1 MKNKLLALMLIT
13 LMLFCGC
20 KADDPTPAL
29 AAAVDAYIQDEV
41 YDGESLPLML
51 EYQNAI
57 LSEITYEIQSYDMKK
72 GTMEVNFTYIDVL
85 NLADSITDQN
95 LSEEDYYAACIE
107 KIRAE
112 NYSTISEVVC
122 VYFEA
127 SEEGYTLTQSDEL
140 ANVLSGGVLDYYLE
154 LMEEMGYE

>member
-1 MKNKLLALMLIT
+1 MKKKLLALMLIT

-41 YDGESLPLML
+41 YDGDSLPLML

-85 NLADSITDQN
+85 NLADSITDQD

>member
-1 MKNKLLALMLIT
+1 MKKKLLSLMLIT

-29 AAAVDAYIQDEV
+29 AAAVDAYIQNEV

>member
-1 MKNKLLALMLIT
+1 MKKKLLALMLIT

-29 AAAVDAYIQDEV
+29 AAAVDAYIQNEV

-127 SEEGYTLTQSDEL
+127 SEEGYTLTQSNEL

>member
-1 MKNKLLALMLIT
+1 MKKKLLALMLIT

-127 SEEGYTLTQSDEL
+127 SEDGYTLTQSDEL

>member
-51 EYQNAI
+51 EYQNTI

-127 SEEGYTLTQSDEL
+127 SEEGYTLTQSNEL

>member
-1 MKNKLLALMLIT
+1 MKKKLLALMLIT

-29 AAAVDAYIQDEV
+29 AAAVDAYIQNEV

-85 NLADSITDQN
+85 NLADSITDQD

>member
-1 MKNKLLALMLIT
+1 MKKKLLALMLIT

-29 AAAVDAYIQDEV
+29 AAAVDDYIQNEV

-57 LSEITYEIQSYDMKK
+57 LSEIIYEIQSYDMKK

-85 NLADSITDQN
+85 NLADSITDQD

>member
-1 MKNKLLALMLIT
+1 MKKKLLALMLIT

-29 AAAVDAYIQDEV
+29 AAAVDAYIQNEV

>member
-1 MKNKLLALMLIT
+1 MKKKLLALMLIT

>member
-1 MKNKLLALMLIT
+1 MKKKLLSLMLIT

-41 YDGESLPLML
+41 YDGDSLPLML

-85 NLADSITDQN
+85 NLADSITDLD